1 MLISLKTDYTMKQP
15 AVRVYS
21 CICTSSDGQSTGKS
35 VVELIWPHWNIW
47 LCWEKHRHTYFHPP
61 FLSSLSLWQQKQKN
75 YISAH
80 VTIKNKPKKIGLW
93 EKDKDRK
100 SPGTK
105 KESISQHA
113 VAKCSITCSAAAE
126 EFSAGGPP
134 WSGAQTLTDR
144 AHSPLNRKLLSET
157 RSPRNTPMNCF
168 MFAKSSTGSFSSLE
182 F

>member
-75 YISAH
+75 YILAH

-134 WSGAQTLTDR
+134 WSGAQTEPIHL
-144 AHSPLNRKLLSET
+144 
-157 RSPRNTPMNCF
+157 
-168 MFAKSSTGSFSSLE
+168 STGTCCLKLAHPETPPWTASCLPSLQLGL
-182 F
+182 FQV

>member
-126 EFSAGGPP
+126 EFSAWWPP
-134 WSGAQTLTDR
+134 WSGATDTHRLSPFTSQQEAAVWNSLTQKHPHETLV
-144 AHSPLNRKLLSET
+144 
-157 RSPRNTPMNCF
+157 CQV
-168 MFAKSSTGSFSSLE
+168 
-182 F
+182 